1 MTFAPLART
10 GRTAGRMDSPM
21 DGRTGGGK
29 TRLAL
34 AAALLGL
41 GAPLFPCDAGAAD
54 LLQVFRDAQSNDAQ
68 FASARAQLLAT
79 REKLPQARAGLLPQ
93 VIGTAGANRTRLD
106 QTASLPPVQ
115 APTVNGVRFFNSNS
129 WALQLTQP
137 LFRWDRWETYKQG
150 ELASLAGEVSFEQAQ
165 LDLITRTSQ
174 AYFDVLTAQD
184 NLYLAGAQKKAIA
197 EQLAQ
202 AKRNFE
208 VGTAT
213 ITDANDAQA
222 RYDLAVST
230 EIAAQ
235 SQLEITRATLQQITG
250 KPVDELLGLRPE
262 SAIPGPMPADVNAWA
277 SQAEQSNPQVGLAG
291 YNLESAQ
298 REYNKARAAHLP
310 SVDMVASYGY
320 TDQTGS
326 ATQVVATHF
335 NAAQI
340 GVQLSVPIYAGG
352 QIQSRVRE
360 TQALADK
367 AASDLEFARRTAA
380 QVARQSYSG
389 VSNGLAQVKALEAAE
404 HSAQSAVESNQLGY
418 EVGVR
423 INIDVLNAEAQLYQT
438 RANLAKARYDTI
450 MNGLRLKASTGVL
463 NEDDVVQINTL
474 LTAAPGS
481 MYQLPAQPKLGK
493 APAPTPRPGRAKRES
508 VVTGTVPRS

>member
-1 MTFAPLART
+1 MRFALRFALFPAR
-10 GRTAGRMDSPM
+10 GLPA
-21 DGRTGGGK
+21 

-34 AAALLGL
+34 AAPLLALLYL
-41 GAPLFPCDAGAAD
+41 PAAHGADD
-54 LLQVFRDAQSNDAQ
+54 LLQVYRDAQANDAQ
-68 FASARAQLLAT
+68 FASARAQLAASQ
-79 REKLPQARAGLLPQ
+79 EKLPQGRAGLLPQ
-93 VIGTAGANRTRLD
+93 IAGAVGASRTKVD
-106 QTASLPPVQ
+106 QSAPV
-115 APTVNGVRFFNSNS
+115 VGDRFLNGNN

-150 ELASLAGEVSFEQAQ
+150 ELAALAGEVSFSQAQ

-174 AYFDVLTAQD
+174 AYFDVLASQD

-222 RYDLAVST
+222 RYDLAIST

-235 SQLEITRATLQQITG
+235 SDLEIKRANLQQITG
-250 KPVDELLGLRPE
+250 KPVDELLGLRPAAE
-262 SAIPGPMPADVNAWA
+262 LPGPMPADVNTWA
-277 SQAEQSNPQVGLAG
+277 SQAENTNPQVGLAR
-291 YNLESAQ
+291 YNLDTAQ
-298 REYNKARAAHLP
+298 REYNKARAGHLP
-310 SVDMVASYGY
+310 TVDLVASYGFNNS
-320 TDQTGS
+320 TGTTTQT
-326 ATQVVATHF
+326 VNVASRY
-335 NAAQI
+335 NSGQI
-340 GVQLSVPIYAGG
+340 GVQLNVPIYSGG

-360 TQALADK
+360 TIALADK

-380 QVARQSYSG
+380 QSARQSYSG

-423 INIDVLNAEAQLYQT
+423 INIDVLNAEAQLYST
-438 RANLAKARYDTI
+438 RRDLAKARYDTI
-450 MNGLRLKASTGVL
+450 MNGLRLKAATGAL
-463 NEDDVVQINTL
+463 AEDDVVQINTL
-474 LTAAPGS
+474 LTSVPGS
-481 MYQLPAQPKLGK
+481 MYKLPERAKLGTA
-493 APAPTPRPGRAKRES
+493 APASAPAGRRPASRREAIA
-508 VVTGTVPRS
+508 GAQAPRS